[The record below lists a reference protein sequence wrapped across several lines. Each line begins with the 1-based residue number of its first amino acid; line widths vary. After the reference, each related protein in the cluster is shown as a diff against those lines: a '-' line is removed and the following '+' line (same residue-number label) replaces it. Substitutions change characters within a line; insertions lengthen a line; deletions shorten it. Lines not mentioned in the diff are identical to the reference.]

1 VEPQLHF
8 SPSSLFALN
17 LCLAFIMFGVA
28 LEIKPAH
35 FFQLRNNKKALLTG
49 FLSQYLLLPL
59 GTIVLIYLFE
69 PAPGL
74 ALGMILVAACPGG
87 NASNFFTLL
96 AKGNLALSV
105 TLTAFSSLF
114 AFILT
119 PLSFFTWASLF
130 PELSIH
136 IKSFEINFF
145 DLFYNMIGILLLP
158 LLAGMLFAHYL
169 SETTLKIAKTV
180 RILSILMLIAFILVA
195 LYNNQEAFTNHI
207 LTVFWIVVL
216 HNALGLVG
224 AYFFSYALKND
235 EAVNRTIAIETG
247 IQNSGLGLVLIFT
260 FFDGNGSMAL
270 VAAWWG
276 VWHLISGF
284 VFSYLIRRKAI
295 FQST

>member
-1 VEPQLHF
+1 MEPQLNF

-28 LEIKPAH
+28 LEIKPIH
-35 FFQLRNNKKALLTG
+35 FYQLRHNKKALLTG
-49 FLSQYLLLPL
+49 FLSQYFLLPL
-59 GTIVLIYLFE
+59 ITVILIFLLD
-69 PAPGL
+69 PSPGL

-119 PLSFFTWASLF
+119 PLGFFAWASLF
-130 PELSIH
+130 PELSNN
-136 IKSFEINFF
+136 IKSLEINFF

-169 SETTLKIAKTV
+169 SEMTLKIAKAV

-195 LYNNQEAFTNHI
+195 LYNNQEAFMNHI

-216 HNALGLVG
+216 HNGLGLLG
-224 AYFFSYALKND
+224 AYYFSAALKND
-235 EAVNRTIAIETG
+235 EAVNRTVAIETG

-284 VFSYLIRRKAI
+284 IFSYLIRRKAI
-295 FQST
+295 VQSA

>member
-1 VEPQLHF
+1 MEPQLNF

-28 LEIKPAH
+28 LEIKPIH
-35 FFQLRNNKKALLTG
+35 FYQLRNNKKALLTG
-49 FLSQYLLLPL
+49 FLSQYLLLPIFTVIL
-59 GTIVLIYLFE
+59 VYLLE

-114 AFILT
+114 AFVLT
-119 PLSFFTWASLF
+119 PLGFFAWASLF
-130 PELSIH
+130 PSLSH
-136 IKSFEINFF
+136 DIKVLEVNFF

-169 SETTLKIAKTV
+169 SEATLKIAKTV
-180 RILSILMLIAFILVA
+180 RILSILMLLAFILVA
-195 LYNNQEAFTNHI
+195 LYNNQEAFRNHI

-216 HNALGLVG
+216 HNGLGLLG
-224 AYFFSYALKND
+224 AYFFSALLKND
-235 EAVNRTIAIETG
+235 EAVNRTVAIETG

-295 FQST
+295 VQSA

>member
-1 VEPQLHF
+1 
-8 SPSSLFALN
+8 
-17 LCLAFIMFGVA
+17 M
-28 LEIKPAH
+28 
-35 FFQLRNNKKALLTG
+35 TG
-49 FLSQYLLLPL
+49 FIAQYFLLPL
-59 GTIVLIYLFE
+59 ITVILILLID

-74 ALGMILVAACPGG
+74 ALGMILVACCPGG

-119 PLSFFTWASLF
+119 PLGFFTWASFF
-130 PELSIH
+130 PELSTN
-136 IKSFEINFF
+136 IKSLEINFF

-169 SETTLKIAKTV
+169 SSTTLKIAKGV
-180 RILSILMLIAFILVA
+180 RIVSILMLIAFILVA
-195 LYNNQEAFTNHI
+195 LYNNQEAFRNHI

-216 HNALGLVG
+216 HNGLSLLG
-224 AYFFSYALKND
+224 AYFFSAALKNE
-235 EAVNRTIAIETG
+235 EAVNRTVAIETG

-284 VFSYLIRRKAI
+284 VFSYLLKRIAI
-295 FQST
+295 FQSA

>member
-1 VEPQLHF
+1 MEPQLNF

-17 LCLAFIMFGVA
+17 VCIAFIMFGVA

-35 FFQLRNNKKALLTG
+35 FYQLRHNKKALLTG
-49 FLSQYLLLPL
+49 FVAQYLLLPIA
-59 GTIVLIYLFE
+59 TILLIYLLN
-69 PAPGL
+69 PSPGI
-74 ALGMILVAACPGG
+74 ALGMLLVACCPGG
-87 NASNFFTLL
+87 NVSNFFTLI

-114 AFILT
+114 AFVIT
-119 PLSFFTWASLF
+119 PLSFFTWASLL
-130 PELSIH
+130 PSLSAD

-169 SETTLKIAKTV
+169 SNTTLKIAKGV
-180 RILSILMLIAFILVA
+180 RILSILMLIGFIAVA
-195 LYNNQEAFTNHI
+195 LYNNQKAFSEHI
-207 LTVFWIVVL
+207 LTVFWIVLL
-216 HNALGLVG
+216 HNGFGLIG
-224 AYFFSYALKND
+224 AYSFSAALKND
-235 EAVNRTIAIETG
+235 EAVNRTVAIETG

-284 VFSYLIRRKAI
+284 LFSFIIKRKPI
-295 FQST
+295 VLST